1 MIRLIFLT
9 LVIFSLKI
17 SAFVDHTAI
26 YNLSIGGVLL
36 AKEKRTLSS
45 NNNII
50 RYSSEAKPTQLGKL
64 IGDKVLISESIAEFN
79 NGKYSPLFFKSLEIS
94 NKEIKKEL
102 SIYISY
108 RADEV
113 SVKLIE
119 NNKKPK
125 TFSSQNA
132 IIIDPLS
139 SFISIANLLK
149 NKDFIDSK
157 KIYFANGKNIKQIDI
172 NIEPSKIINFQ
183 EKDITSIK
191 VIFSNSDYIIESFFA
206 PDFHYLPIKIIR
218 KDNKKDITY
227 ELDTINFQ

>member
-9 LVIFSLKI
+9 LVLYSLNI

-26 YNLSIGGVLL
+26 YNLSIGGVIL

-45 NNNII
+45 SNNII

-64 IGDKVLISESIAEFN
+64 IEDKVLISESIGEFSD
-79 NGKYSPLFFKSLEIS
+79 GKYSPLFFKSLEIS
-94 NKEIKKEL
+94 NKEIEKDL
-102 SIYISY
+102 SVYISY

-149 NKDFIDSK
+149 NKDLVDSK
-157 KIYFANGKNIKQIDI
+157 SIYFANGKNIKKIEI
-172 NIEPSKIINFQ
+172 NIEPSNIINFQ
-183 EKDITSIK
+183 EKDITTIK
-191 VIFSNSDYIIESFFA
+191 VIFSSSDYIIESFFA

-218 KDNKKDITY
+218 KDNKKDISY
-227 ELDTINFQ
+227 ELDSINFQ